1 MWDVEFTDQFGAW
14 YASLTDKEQAV
25 IEASV
30 NVLITDGPD
39 LGRPLVDRIN
49 RSSIQNMKELR
60 PPSTSL
66 RILFVFDPRRCAILL
81 LGGNKARQW
90 QAWYT
95 RNIPVAE
102 ALYAEHLRELEKEG
116 LL

>member
-1 MWDVEFTDQFGAW
+1 MWDVEFTDQFGVW
-14 YASLTDKEQAV
+14 YASLTNKEQAV

-30 NVLITDGPD
+30 NVLITTGPD

-49 RSSIQNMKELR
+49 RSSVKNMKELR

-102 ALYAEHLRELEKEG
+102 ALYVEHLRELEKEG